1 MNSPQLNIAVLCGG
15 QSSEHEISL
24 ISAHNIVEV
33 LLKNPRYEISVIYI
47 TQEGEWSKINSAK
60 DFLNGNW
67 KNKTQLIALTPG
79 QSKRPWKIVNQGHD
93 ERVDVVFPVLHGTKG
108 EDGAM
113 QGLLEI
119 LNIPYVGASVLSSA
133 MCMNKIITKKI
144 LRASDIDLA
153 DWLVVT
159 EENLPKIKTQEIIDE
174 LGLPLFVK
182 PASQGSSVGV
192 MKVKKV
198 DELIPAIKNAL
209 KYDPEILLEEAIIGQ
224 EIECSVLGNENPKA
238 SMPGEVVPH
247 DEFYSYRAK
256 YLDKNG
262 ADLLIPARLLESTA
276 RQVQEIAVKAYKL
289 LNVFGMARVDF
300 FVTNTHDIYLNELNA
315 IPGFTQISMYPKMW
329 EASGLSY
336 ADLLDELI
344 RLAIARFEKEKKLVH
359 AYEQAKSE
367 K

>member
-224 EIECSVLGNENPKA
+224 EIECSVLGNDKPIA
-238 SMPGEVVPH
+238 SIPGEIIPSA
-247 DEFYSYRAK
+247 EFY
-256 YLDKNG
+256 
-262 ADLLIPARLLESTA
+262 
-276 RQVQEIAVKAYKL
+276 
-289 LNVFGMARVDF
+289 
-300 FVTNTHDIYLNELNA
+300 
-315 IPGFTQISMYPKMW
+315 
-329 EASGLSY
+329 
-336 ADLLDELI
+336 
-344 RLAIARFEKEKKLVH
+344 
-359 AYEQAKSE
+359 
-367 K
+367 